1 MRRRLPLPAV
11 LLGWVITVGP
21 AGPLVAGASHEWRA
35 AWASPQT
42 LEPVEALVGA
52 PEESVRVELST
63 AHPYNLRDLATARAR
78 VRWRAWEVHAG
89 GLRGESYQEW
99 HLGLGRTLAIG
110 APARLLLGVRLF
122 GIRVPGAALPVCG
135 ALTAM
140 LRVTPAGWG
149 GLRLEVGVV
158 DIGFS
163 RGPDQPAA
171 LLVVRLRATGAG
183 RRALLE
189 RSLTTGGA
197 GETTLAVGYPLGRI
211 RLAHAL
217 RLTTGEG
224 SIVVALPAGPAEV
237 SLTERWHPALGWTP
251 AATVRW

>member
-1 MRRRLPLPAV
+1 MPAAF
-11 LLGWVITVGP
+11 LGWVVAAGLAGP
-21 AGPLVAGASHEWRA
+21 ATAGASHEWRA

-42 LEPVEALVGA
+42 LETIEALVGA

-63 AHPYNLRDLATARAR
+63 AHPYNLRELATARAR
-78 VRWRAWEVHAG
+78 VRLRAWEMHAG
-89 GLRGESYQEW
+89 GLRGPDYQEW

-110 APARLLLGVRLF
+110 PPARLLLGVRLF
-122 GIRVPGAALPVCG
+122 GIRVPGATPPVRG

-140 LRVTPAGWG
+140 LCVTPAGWG
-149 GLRLEVGVV
+149 GLRLEAGVV
-158 DIGFS
+158 DVGFS
-163 RGPDQPAA
+163 RRPDQPAA
-171 LLVVRLRATGAG
+171 LLVVRLRATGAD

-189 RSLTTGGA
+189 RSVTTGGA

-211 RLAHAL
+211 RLAHAA

-224 SIVVALPAGPAEV
+224 SIVVTLPAGSAEV